1 MYAPLLKWP
10 ALPEPK
16 MGSFCDFDPD
26 SVSRSRLIPFL
37 LPLSQPH
44 PGAPAVF
51 LDELDSGRFQGV
63 LQPLSRRVHLL
74 G

>member
-1 MYAPLLKWP
+1 MYGPLLKWP

-51 LDELDSGRFQGV
+51 LNELDPGSF
-63 LQPLSRRVHLL
+63 
-74 G
+74 